1 LYLEINRIFNFNFGN
16 FSDLRIILDSCQE
29 NNEQLIKSRAEFAK
43 LENKKIVNDERELK
57 SKVISEIS
65 AVKINSKNLRFIK
78 KILILN
84 LLSIYT
90 FQNLVKM
97 TQNHR

>member
-1 LYLEINRIFNFNFGN
+1 
-16 FSDLRIILDSCQE
+16 
-29 NNEQLIKSRAEFAK
+29 
-43 LENKKIVNDERELK
+43 LK

-65 AVKINSKNLRFIK
+65 AVKINSKNLRFIT

-84 LLSIYT
+84 LLSINT

-97 TQNHR
+97 TQNNH

>member
-1 LYLEINRIFNFNFGN
+1 LYLEINRIFNFNFGILSN
-16 FSDLRIILDSCQE
+16 LRVVLDSCQE
-29 NNEQLIKSRAEFAK
+29 NNDQLIKSRAEFAK

-84 LLSIYT
+84 RLSINT
-90 FQNLVKM
+90 FQKLVKM
-97 TQNHR
+97 TQNNR